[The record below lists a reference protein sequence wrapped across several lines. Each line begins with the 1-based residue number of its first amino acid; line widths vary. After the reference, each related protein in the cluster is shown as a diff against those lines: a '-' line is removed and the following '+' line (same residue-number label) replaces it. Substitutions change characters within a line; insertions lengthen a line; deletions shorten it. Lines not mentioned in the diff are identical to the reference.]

1 MEVVDSDFGRY
12 PRGRV
17 ATYRAYRIDDA
28 SRISE
33 TAIVFEAPD
42 DVTATAR
49 ARALLGDRDKFEIR
63 GGRGKLRSLR
73 LFPAKMRRPTDP
85 LTLFRTATDAARSY
99 RALHRSHGRANLS
112 QVHDKSGRHS
122 PPVRRLSR

>member
-63 GGRGKLRSLR
+63 GGVAASCDRYACS
-73 LFPAKMRRPTDP
+73 PRRCGGPPT
-85 LTLFRTATDAARSY
+85 L
-99 RALHRSHGRANLS
+99 
-112 QVHDKSGRHS
+112 
-122 PPVRRLSR
+122 